1 MESFG
6 AILKET
12 RELKEITVET
22 VVRETTIS
30 RQYIEALET
39 ENLEIFPGH
48 TYITGFLR
56 NYSEYLGLEPSYML
70 KLLNGKVIQESPV
83 PENLFKYRKINLWVL
98 ILIIVGSIL
107 FIGGVST
114 FIYLKWFYQSEDQ
127 AKTAVTLETEGTQR
141 YTLSMNPIQK
151 RIYQGD
157 VLEVPLVSGMLTA
170 TVQDT
175 VGALALS
182 TDIGIQYVELGEEL
196 EIDLDGKDGTDI
208 VVFLSDISKND
219 KKRGAEVR
227 LMIKAGITSSMGE
240 WKEEEIIS
248 QEELNATV
256 NGKQTVLFSGNRAYP
271 FTMNASFRGACLF
284 RNQID
289 RKEEVEDFF
298 TNGDMLTMKANNA
311 IRIWMSN
318 ANTVKLQVIG
328 DGKTADIEVG
338 RAGQVLVQDIR
349 WVKEVDGTFKLVVID
364 VE

>member
-6 AILKET
+6 SILKET
-12 RELKEITVET
+12 RETKEITIET

-30 RQYIEALET
+30 RQYIEALES
-39 ENLEIFPGH
+39 ENLEIFPGQ

-70 KLLNGKVIQESPV
+70 KLLTGKVIQESPV
-83 PENLFKYRKINLWVL
+83 PENLFKYTKINTWIVV
-98 ILIIVGSIL
+98 LIIVGSIL
-107 FIGGVST
+107 VIGGIST
-114 FIYLKWFYQSEDQ
+114 FVYLNWFNQSDNQ
-127 AKTAVTLETEGTQR
+127 GKTTVRLETEGIQR

-151 RIYQGD
+151 RIYEGD
-157 VLEVPLVSGMLTA
+157 VLEVPLVSGMLSA

-196 EIDLDGKDGTDI
+196 EIDLDGKNGTDI

-227 LMIKAGITSSMGE
+227 MMIKAGSASSIE
-240 WKEEEIIS
+240 ELKEGEIIS
-248 QEELNATV
+248 QEELSAIVT
-256 NGKQTVLFSGNRAYP
+256 GKQTVLFSGSRAYP
-271 FTMNASFRGACLF
+271 FTINASFRGACLF

-298 TNGDMLTMKANNA
+298 TNGDMLTINANNA

-349 WVKEVDGTFKLVVID
+349 WVREADGTFKLVVID